1 MRAKVGIEHTVDSPS
16 FPRAQV
22 EHRLRREL
30 GRAAAEASTLRGSWE
45 PVLDSLTMVSV
56 VLTFEDLFSFKLPP
70 EKLVQIG
77 GYASVDEGVSDM
89 SERLERLWNENQ

>member
-1 MRAKVGIEHTVDSPS
+1 MRAKTASKRTLGRAA

-89 SERLERLWNENQ
+89 SERLERLWDENH